1 MSGADDGKD
10 KTDTTSFEAIL
21 AGVKRLREQDQNKD
35 AKQGSEKL
43 KIPLKRLPKRSLPTP
58 KPDQIQNVKT
68 TEDAAP
74 VSSTLVSSTTTGK
87 IIRMDNNPSN
97 LATRH
102 QKKTGKTTFNSI
114 QVNKSQTG
122 NPLLKHLKTVSW
134 EFSSNI
140 KQVDYVVN
148 SQTFV
153 LFLSLKYHKL
163 HPEYIMNKIK
173 SMNGNDTSFTNNN
186 LKLLL
191 VVVDIDSHEDI
202 LRELT
207 KTCVNNDLSL
217 VLSWSFE
224 EAANYIV
231 YLKQYELSD
240 LSESTLINNSKQ
252 DSSSYNGLVKSV
264 TSLRNITKTDA
275 VNLISEFGSL
285 RELVNANPESLS
297 AVQGMG
303 DIKVN
308 RWASVVEDQFVLN
321 KEYT

>member
-35 AKQGSEKL
+35 AKKGSEKL

-58 KPDQIQNVKT
+58 KPDQPQNVT
-68 TEDAAP
+68 TTKNATP
-74 VSSTLVSSTTTGK
+74 VSSTPTSKV
-87 IIRMDNNPSN
+87 IHMDNSPSN
-97 LATRH
+97 LAIRH
-102 QKKTGKTTFNSI
+102 QKKTGKTTFSSI

-122 NPLLKHLKTVSW
+122 NPLLKHLKTISW

-140 KQVDYVVN
+140 KQVDYLVN

-173 SMNGNDTSFTNNN
+173 SMNGTDTSFTNNN

-252 DSSSYNGLVKSV
+252 DTSSYSSLIKSV
-264 TSLRNITKTDA
+264 TSVRNITKTDA

-285 RELVNANPESLS
+285 RDLVNANPESLS